1 MSDHSRGA
9 DLLVSSLLANGVGT
23 CFANPGTSEMHF
35 VAALDER
42 PEMRCVLG
50 LFEGVVTGAADGY
63 GRMTDRPAATL
74 LHTGPGLAN
83 GLANLHNAR
92 RAHTPLLNIVGDHA
106 STHLPFDAPLTT
118 DIEGLARP
126 MSDWV
131 GRVGSAASVG
141 TDTATA
147 LTQAR
152 SGAGRVATLVLPA
165 DAAWGAPGTAA
176 QMPLAT
182 PAPARSVSTDAI
194 EEAARLLRGAR
205 RGLLLLGG
213 KALRK
218 VPLETAHRI
227 AAATGSGVM
236 CEQTNARC
244 EHGQGRHAPSRI
256 PYMVDAA
263 VAALAEFDVVIL
275 IGARAPVAFF
285 QFPDLPNVVTAP
297 GAHIVSLADL
307 DSDLPATLQALCDA
321 TGAAKATL
329 RAPAP
334 ASLPHVGGSLDF
346 GTLPAAIAH
355 AMPENVIFCDEAIS
369 YSHALGEA
377 AQHAPPHDLL
387 QLTGG
392 AIGIGPSLAVG
403 AAIACPDRPVLNVQ
417 ADGSALYTIQALWT
431 QAREQLNVVTVILS
445 NRKYQ
450 SLYSELAR
458 MGHHSPGQNARAM
471 LDLSDPNVDWKRL
484 SSGLGVKATRVA
496 TAEDLSSAISRAF
509 SEGGPH
515 LIEAQMAD
523 GT

>member
-1 MSDHSRGA
+1 MADHARGA
-9 DLLVSSLLANGVGT
+9 DLLVSSLLFNGVDT

-147 LTQAR
+147 LTQAL
-152 SGAGRVATLVLPA
+152 SGAGRVSTLVLPA
-165 DAAWGAPGTAA
+165 DAAWGSPGAVA
-176 QMPLAT
+176 EMPLAT
-182 PAPARSVSTDAI
+182 PAPATQVSPDAI
-194 EEAARLLRGAR
+194 EEAARLLRSAR

-213 KALRK
+213 KALRQ
-218 VPLETAHRI
+218 VPLEIAQRI
-227 AAATGSGVM
+227 AVATGAGVM

-244 EHGQGRHAPSRI
+244 EQGQGRHAPPRI

-285 QFPDLPNVVTAP
+285 QFPDLPNMVTAS
-297 GAHIVSLADL
+297 GARILPLADC
-307 DSDLPATLQALCDA
+307 DSDLPATLQALSDA

-329 RAPAP
+329 HAPTRTPLPRAEGP
-334 ASLPHVGGSLDF
+334 LDF
-346 GTLPAAIAH
+346 GTLPVAIVQ
-355 AMPENVIFCDEAIS
+355 AMPENAILCDEAIS
-369 YSHALGEA
+369 YSHALGQVA
-377 AQHAPPHDLL
+377 KHAPPHDLL

-431 QAREQLNVVTVILS
+431 QSRERLNVVTVILS

-458 MGHHSPGQNARAM
+458 MGHHSPGKNARAM
-471 LDLSDPNVDWKRL
+471 LDLSDPNVDWTGLAR
-484 SSGLGVKATRVA
+484 GLGVKATRVA
-496 TAEDLSSAISRAF
+496 TAEDLSRAIRDAF
-509 SEGGPH
+509 LEMGPH